1 MTLTFKEFLE
11 EQEIFEDLS
20 NVDPSDILN
29 MFMDLK
35 IFLNKIVQEAT
46 SAPDK
51 VVTTLKLVAV
61 FETFYSY
68 FKNHHKLELG
78 QVPGFGAFLKDYSH
92 ETVPTSKFDQFVKKI
107 SDWIQR
113 REDDRFDIKRISE
126 SRFKQFKQWVEQ
138 KDTDGCH
145 IIRDEIDK
153 IIKSLKH
160 NIEQDENLFKGVA

>member
-11 EQEIFEDLS
+11 RELFEDLS
-20 NVDPSDILN
+20 SIESHDILN

-46 SAPDK
+46 SPDK
-51 VVTTLKLVAV
+51 VVTSLKLVAV

-107 SDWIQR
+107 SEWIQR
-113 REDDRFDIKRISE
+113 REDDKFNIKRIAE
-126 SRFKQFKQWVEQ
+126 QRFKQFQQWVDK
-138 KDTDGCH
+138 KDQEGCV

-160 NIEQDENLFKGVA
+160 NIGQDENLFKGVA

>member
-11 EQEIFEDLS
+11 RELFEDLS
-20 NVDPSDILN
+20 SIESHDILN

-46 SAPDK
+46 SPDT
-51 VVTTLKLVAV
+51 VVTSLKLVAM

-78 QVPGFGAFLKDYSH
+78 QVPGFGVFLKDYSH

-107 SDWIQR
+107 SEWIQR
-113 REDDRFDIKRISE
+113 RENDRFNIKRIAE
-126 SRFKQFKQWVEQ
+126 QRFKQFQQWVDK
-138 KDTDGCH
+138 KDQEGCA

-153 IIKSLKH
+153 IVKSLKH
-160 NIEQDENLFKGVA
+160 NIGQDENLFKGAA